1 MMVETDEKISELRPI
16 MKISE
21 LVPHLKKKNVK
32 FEKISEQEA
41 EDYFAE
47 WMSNYS
53 AGGEVLHLS
62 NPGDYPL
69 EMVEQEP
76 DYDVVEI

>member
-32 FEKISEQEA
+32 ERKKT
-41 EDYFAE
+41 
-47 WMSNYS
+47 
-53 AGGEVLHLS
+53 
-62 NPGDYPL
+62 
-69 EMVEQEP
+69 
-76 DYDVVEI
+76 